1 MGALLNALNESSGSI
16 LENDK
21 VINTLTTLKNEAL
34 DFTQKV
40 EETEVVFEEITRVS
54 QTYHTMSS
62 FCSRIFFAMEQ
73 LSTVHFLYQF
83 SLRFFLDMFNDILHN
98 NTNLQ
103 GIQDPTQRLEILVKD
118 LFITIYRRVCRTLL
132 HEDQLTFALRMAQI
146 RLTGSSN
153 EFPADEIDFFM
164 KGGENIAAAGGI
176 PELSAVADL
185 LSEAQQRYISEL
197 QGTVKLFQQLGS
209 HLQSNRSEWET
220 FFSHPQAESSI
231 PSSWEE
237 HIAQTSSKTSKVLQ
251 YFRRLIILKS
261 LRPDRL
267 MSGIQQT
274 VSQVFGE
281 EYLQPMELDLSY
293 VIEKE
298 SNASSPLLLASMP
311 GHDAVGLVDDLA
323 AKMKKQMRAIA
334 IGSPEGFEL
343 AEKSIYAATKS
354 GGWVLLKNIHLAP
367 QWLSKLEKKLHSLN
381 PNKNFR
387 LFMTSEIH
395 PKIPASLLRQSH
407 IFSFEPPP
415 GVKANMLHTL
425 SAVDQGRMEQKPR
438 ERARLYFMLA
448 WFHALTQE
456 RLRYAPLG
464 WSKMFEFG
472 DTDKRCALETID
484 YWIDSAA
491 QGRDNIDPE
500 RIPWEAIRTLLGQSV
515 YGGRID
521 NEFDQRLLDSF
532 LEQTLSPKCYDVDFT
547 LVEFE
552 NGAGEKERLSAPE
565 GMTKREFLA
574 WVQQLPEA
582 ENPAWLGL
590 PSNAEV
596 LLLVNQSKRLVARFL
611 KMQSIQLDDSY
622 SGEDGQQA
630 TQGGGRPQWA
640 VTLLKFVDTW
650 KDLLPKSLAD
660 LERTAKSVSD
670 PLFRFF
676 EREVALGQQLLGK
689 IHRDLE
695 TLTAVAEGT
704 SLSARLVDFTKRIQ
718 QLQKM
723 QESHEYGKCVWM
735 GGLFNPE
742 AFMTATRQAAARAHT
757 WSLENLQLTA
767 QVLSSEEF
775 PAGADEAAFI
785 ARGLILEAASWDASA
800 QEMVATD
807 EMSSRMPPILFTWKL
822 IEDAE
827 KEKTTDH
834 ARVILPVY
842 LNEMRLE
849 LLFSV
854 VIHGPKEVSP
864 HVWYQRGVALLTT
877 RPL

>member
-1 MGALLNALNESSGSI
+1 MGG
-16 LENDK
+16 
-21 VINTLTTLKNEAL
+21 
-34 DFTQKV
+34 V
-40 EETEVVFEEITRVS
+40 EDSV
-54 QTYHTMSS
+54 
-62 FCSRIFFAMEQ
+62 
-73 LSTVHFLYQF
+73 
-83 SLRFFLDMFNDILHN
+83 
-98 NTNLQ
+98 
-103 GIQDPTQRLEILVKD
+103 QRLEILIRD
-118 LFITIYRRVCRTLL
+118 LFVVVYRRVCRTLL
-132 HEDQLTFALRMAQI
+132 HEDQLTFALRLAQI
-146 RLTGSSN
+146 RLTGTAN
-153 EFPADEIDFFM
+153 ELPGDELDFFM
-164 KGGENIAAAGGI
+164 KGGENIATTGPVPEFAKLAG
-176 PELSAVADL
+176 L
-185 LSEAQQRYISEL
+185 LSEAQQRYVSEM
-197 QGTVKLFQQLGS
+197 QGSLGFYKVLRT
-209 HLQSNRSEWET
+209 HMESNLAEWEA
-220 FFSHPQAESSI
+220 FFKSAQAETAL

-237 HIAQTSSKTSKVLQ
+237 QLVQASGKTNAVLQ
-251 YFRRLIILKS
+251 YFRRLLILKS

-267 MSGIQQT
+267 MAGIQGVVQ
-274 VSQVFGE
+274 QVFGE
-281 EYLQPMELDLSY
+281 QFLRAAELNLAEI
-293 VIEKE
+293 VENE
-298 SNASSPLLLASMP
+298 SHADSPLLMASMP

-323 AKMKKQMRAIA
+323 AKMKKPCKSIA
-334 IGSPEGFEL
+334 IGSPEGFDL

-500 RIPWEAIRTLLGQSV
+500 RIPWEATRTLLGQSV

-521 NEFDQRLLDSF
+521 NDFDQRLLDSF

-704 SLSARLVDFTKRIQ
+704 QKQTNHVRALMGSINKALIPTTWRMYSVAEGTSLSAWLVDFTKRIQ
-718 QLQKM
+718 QLQKI
-723 QESHEYGKCVWM
+723 QESREYGKCVWM

-742 AFMTATRQAAARAHT
+742 AFMTATRQASARAHT

-775 PAGADEAAFI
+775 PAGADEASFI
-785 ARGLILEAASWDASA
+785 ARGLILEAASWDQSA
-800 QEMVATD
+800 QELVATD

-827 KEKTTDH
+827 QDATTDH

-854 VIHGPKEVSP
+854 AINGPKDVAP
-864 HVWYQRGVALLTT
+864 PVWYQRGVALLTT

>member
-1 MGALLNALNESSGSI
+1 MGG
-16 LENDK
+16 
-21 VINTLTTLKNEAL
+21 
-34 DFTQKV
+34 V
-40 EETEVVFEEITRVS
+40 EDSV
-54 QTYHTMSS
+54 
-62 FCSRIFFAMEQ
+62 
-73 LSTVHFLYQF
+73 
-83 SLRFFLDMFNDILHN
+83 
-98 NTNLQ
+98 
-103 GIQDPTQRLEILVKD
+103 QRLEILIRD
-118 LFITIYRRVCRTLL
+118 LFVVVYRRVCRTLL
-132 HEDQLTFALRMAQI
+132 HEDQLTFALRLAQI
-146 RLTGSSN
+146 RLTGTAN
-153 EFPADEIDFFM
+153 ELPGDELDFFM
-164 KGGENIAAAGGI
+164 KGGENIATTGPVPEFAKLAG
-176 PELSAVADL
+176 L
-185 LSEAQQRYISEL
+185 LSEAQQRYVSEM
-197 QGTVKLFQQLGS
+197 QGSLGFYKVLRT
-209 HLQSNRSEWET
+209 HMESNLVEWQA
-220 FFSHPQAESSI
+220 FFKSAQAENAL

-237 HIAQTSSKTSKVLQ
+237 QLVQASGKTNAVLQ
-251 YFRRLIILKS
+251 YFRRLLILKS

-267 MSGIQQT
+267 MAGIQGVVQ
-274 VSQVFGE
+274 QVFGE
-281 EYLQPMELDLSY
+281 EFLYPPELDLSY
-293 VIEKE
+293 VIENE
-298 SNASSPLLLASMP
+298 SNCNSPLLMASMP

-323 AKMKKQMRAIA
+323 AKMKKPLKAIA
-334 IGSPEGFEL
+334 IGSPEGFDL
-343 AEKSIYAATKS
+343 ADKSINAATKS

-367 QWLSKLEKKLHSLN
+367 QWLTKLEKRLHSLN

-395 PKIPASLLRQSH
+395 PKLPYSLLRQSH
-407 IFSFEPPP
+407 VFSFEPPP
-415 GVKANMLHTL
+415 GVKANLLHTL
-425 SAVDQGRMEQKPR
+425 SVLEPSRMENKPV

-448 WFHALTQE
+448 WFHAVTQE

-484 YWIDSAA
+484 FWIDSVA
-491 QGRDNIDPE
+491 QGRDNVNPE
-500 RIPWEAIRTLLGQSV
+500 KIPWEAIRTLLGQSV